1 MHLCQTNQWKI
12 CRFCIIR
19 TICPFNQI
27 LTAAVSPHCTII
39 SNCGME
45 DCTRTTI
52 YGISRIIMII
62 VLRKHRS
69 RIRLT
74 SIHTLT
80 SIFST
85 ATIRYTVRQESTAD
99 KTIITITIFTY
110 KCSISLEFW
119 IILRIRHTTC
129 ITDTNRK
136 SITTKERF
144 TKLSTHTRCCTYHDR
159 MR

>member
-1 MHLCQTNQWKI
+1 MYFCQTDQREI

-19 TICPFNQI
+19 TIRSFNQI
-27 LTAAVSPHCTII
+27 FTAAISPHCTII
-39 SNCGME
+39 SDCGME
-45 DCTRTTI
+45 HCTRTAI

-69 RIRLT
+69 RIRLI
-74 SIHTLT
+74 SIRTLT

-136 SITTKERF
+136 SVATKERF
-144 TKLSTHTRCCTYHDR
+144 TKLGTHTRCCAYHD
-159 MR
+159 